1 MIRRRRKLA
10 VPGLNATSTADISF
24 ILLVFFLVISS
35 MDSNKGLQRQLAPQ
49 QKERDEQITEI
60 DARNVL
66 DIAIGA
72 DGGITV
78 DKHLTD
84 IKQLAA
90 RISHFVENSPRRSAH
105 MINVTMFPDSR
116 YDDYF
121 HVQDAIST
129 AYLSLRQ
136 KYAVKRFRKSYADC
150 NDDERKAVDKEF
162 PQRVTESVETKE
174 DKGND

>member
-49 QKERDEQITEI
+49 QKEREEQVTEL

-66 DIAIGA
+66 DIAIGE
-72 DGGITV
+72 DGSITV
-78 DKHLTD
+78 DKRITD

-90 RISHFVENSPRRSAH
+90 KISHFVENCPRRSAH
-105 MINVTMFPDSR
+105 MINVTMLPRSR

-121 HVQDAIST
+121 HVQDAISS
-129 AYLSLRQ
+129 AYLGLRQ
-136 KYAVKRFRKSYADC
+136 KYAAKRFRKPYAEC
-150 NDDERKAVDKEF
+150 NADERKAVDKEF
-162 PQRVTESVETKE
+162 PQRVTESVEEKE

>member
-35 MDSNKGLQRQLAPQ
+35 MDSNKGLQRQLAPR
-49 QKERDEQITEI
+49 QKEQTPQVTEV

-66 DIAIGA
+66 DIAIGT
-72 DGGITV
+72 GGNIAV
-78 DKHLTD
+78 DKKPTD
-84 IKQLAA
+84 IKQLAG
-90 RISHFVENSPRRSAH
+90 RISRFVENSPRRSAH
-105 MINVTMFPDSR
+105 VINVTMLPESR
-116 YDDYF
+116 YEDYF

-136 KYAVKRFRKSYADC
+136 RYSMKRFRKAYADC
-150 NDDERKAVDKEF
+150 TADERMAVDKEY
-162 PQRVTESVETKE
+162 PQRVTESVEGKE
-174 DKGND
+174 DKAND